1 MILKKKNVVSFQKH
15 CFGLRSLYPLRWF
28 ARSCLNAANHFK
40 FNPYLGA
47 WNFATSMRTNMCIF
61 CRNYLRKN
69 HAFGIAVFVMCP
81 FGNLFNSFLVHHFL
95 WTTNSHIH
103 SANVQIQHFTCLNF
117 DWISCLCL
125 HANFNKK
132 QIWTTNLRCSSQNI
146 RCHMSFGWNWIR
158 LFTANSIPNLSWT
171 FNLYF
176 EWFEMSFK
184 SWIWILSFWCRHSDC
199 SAWLSE
205 LLQVLRLPLGCLFFI

>member
-1 MILKKKNVVSFQKH
+1 MKLCNQHEDQHV
-15 CFGLRSLYPLRWF
+15 Y
-28 ARSCLNAANHFK
+28 
-40 FNPYLGA
+40 
-47 WNFATSMRTNMCIF
+47 F